1 MYKYFIS
8 LRYIKSR
15 LITWFSIAGIAIGV
29 MVLVVVLSVMDGFR
43 KEFISRL
50 QGILSHI
57 IVSVRNPELN
67 YDALEKKIAAEKY
80 VRACA
85 PHLRGVVLIGTE
97 RYYVGGIVVGIDYQ
111 KESEVGKLADYMVTA
126 RRELKLWG
134 EQLLENNIK
143 LPHRIEVSWEVLGGK
158 AVPAEGRFPAGTR
171 LICRQI
177 FKIIPKEGQ
186 NLPGQDKPYLKK
198 QLVAYTIDESQPK
211 ALPEIVFMERNLPS
225 NYAEK
230 VPKLLPITKRK
241 WDRYF
246 AGMADRINSRDLT
259 GFIDYYSKNLRF
271 AAGSLD
277 PKNPFQYE
285 SADSGELDIRPVI
298 VGYELLRQLGMR
310 RGEEITLMTGRRNPK
325 DGKLKPYG
333 RKFVVVGSFKSGWQE
348 IDAHMVYTR
357 RSDLKEFIDIANDV
371 NEISVALDAYRHA
384 DLVKQRL
391 DFKLN
396 KDSAYSYYQ
405 KPYPVEKW
413 EDRRKTLL
421 SAINLERLIMAII
434 VSLIVVLAVVSIMII
449 LILLVTE
456 KTKDIGILKSMG
468 ATDRGIMSIFVFNGA
483 FISLL
488 GAALGSGLGVL
499 FSLNINSIADI
510 IFESTGFRLFPRDVY
525 YLDRIPTELSVY
537 NIAIITGG
545 TVILALL
552 ACSIPAFKAARMD
565 AVEALNSEAPSLNW
579 WRRKRQLKITSK
591 APDIFFGVQGLV
603 REYIMGH
610 QKLRVLDNVNLTI
623 REGEI
628 LVILGSSGAGK
639 STLLHLMGLLDTPNE
654 GGIYHRGC
662 YLSSFPPD
670 AQAKVR
676 NHDIGFVFQFYHL
689 LPELTALENVLLG
702 AMIRYSVWEWLRYK
716 KQMIAQAKEILIK
729 VGLGQ
734 RLSHK
739 PVELS
744 GGERQRV
751 AIARALVNKPR
762 IVLCDEPTGNLDED
776 NSVAIHN
783 LIWELNEQ
791 LHQTFVIVTHEERMA
806 RKGDRIFRL
815 QHGKL
820 FRVENGAKEEGQAEA
835 EAEAI

>member
-57 IVSVRNPELN
+57 IVLVRNPELN
-67 YDALEKKIAAEKY
+67 YDALAKKIMSEKY
-80 VRACA
+80 VQACA

-111 KESEVGKLADYMVTA
+111 KEIQVGKFADYLVTPH
-126 RRELKLWG
+126 RELRLWG

-143 LPHRIEVSWEVLGGK
+143 LPRRIEVAWEVLGGK

-171 LICRQI
+171 MICRQI
-177 FKIIPKEGQ
+177 FKIIPKTSQNLSGQ
-186 NLPGQDKPYLKK
+186 NQVRLKK
-198 QLVAYTIDESQPK
+198 QLIAYTIDESQPNT
-211 ALPEIVFMERNLPS
+211 LPQVVFMERNLPL
-225 NYAEK
+225 NHAEK
-230 VPKLLPITKRK
+230 VPKLLPVARSK
-241 WDRYF
+241 WKRYF
-246 AGMADRINSRDLT
+246 DDMAARLNDRNLAGFL
-259 GFIDYYSKNLRF
+259 DYYSTELRF
-271 AAGSLD
+271 ASGSLD
-277 PKNPFQYE
+277 PKNPFRYE
-285 SADSGELDIRPVI
+285 ANTGELDIRPVI

-310 RGEEITLMTGRRNPK
+310 RGEEITLMTGRRDPK

-333 RKFVVVGSFKSGWQE
+333 RKFVLVGSFKSGWQE

-357 RSDLKEFIDIANDV
+357 REDLEKFIDIANDV
-371 NEISVALDAYRHA
+371 NEISVALEAYRHA
-384 DLVKQRL
+384 DVVKQRL

-413 EDRRKTLL
+413 EDRRRTLL

-468 ATDRGIMSIFVFNGA
+468 ATDKGIMTIFIVNGM

-488 GAALGSGLGVL
+488 GALLGSGMGVL
-499 FSLNINSIADI
+499 FSLNINAIADT
-510 IFESTGFRLFPRDVY
+510 IFEWTGFRLFPRDVY
-525 YLDRIPTELSVY
+525 YLDRIPTELSFY
-537 NIAIITGG
+537 NIAIITSG
-545 TVILALL
+545 TVILTLL

-565 AVEALNSEAPSLNW
+565 AVEALNSEAPSLKW
-579 WRRKRQLKITSK
+579 WRSKRQLRIISK

-610 QKLRVLDNVNLTI
+610 QKLRVLDHLNLNVH
-623 REGEI
+623 EGEI

-654 GGIYHRGC
+654 GGVYHRGC
-662 YLSSFPPD
+662 YLSSYSTE
-670 AQAKVR
+670 AQARVR

-689 LPELTALENVLLG
+689 LPELNALENVLLG
-702 AMIRYSVWEWLRYK
+702 AMIRYSPWEWPRHQ
-716 KQMIAQAKEILIK
+716 KQMIAQATQLLNK
-729 VGLGQ
+729 VGLKE
-734 RLSHK
+734 RLYHK

-751 AIARALVNKPR
+751 AIARALVNQPR

-776 NSVAIHN
+776 NSLAIQN

-806 RKGDRIFRL
+806 RKGDRILRL

-820 FRVENGAKEEGQAEA
+820 FRVENGNTQEQAM
-835 EAEAI
+835 